1 MEDIFTEK
9 EAAMNTKSLSLA
21 RVFPVLLLCLLCL
34 IPTAYA
40 DIGPKPEVTIT
51 MVNAPEG
58 EVYLDLLAE
67 GTPTDDPYS
76 KPPYPDPDQTSGPAI
91 LENLRSLEG
100 DGWVLAYTTGVSGR
114 PPVFGDVHPREDG
127 TWRYSYVGLPET
139 FRVAVATADA
149 AQAAEVPFTR
159 EFFSN
164 IVYDWETNTVR
175 EATPSP
181 LRFLI
186 RLAATLVPTL
196 IIEGVIFWLFGCRE
210 RRSWLVF
217 LAANV
222 VTQLALHLFLS
233 TPIVLAAQ
241 HPTYY
246 AVVFIPSEIAICAAE
261 AIAYAVLLREKQTG
275 ARVWYAIAA
284 NLTSAVLGYFPLHL
298 LYDFLMK
305 L

>member
-1 MEDIFTEK
+1 
-9 EAAMNTKSLSLA
+9 MNKKSLSLA

-51 MVNAPEG
+51 VVNAPEG

-67 GTPTDDPYS
+67 GTPTDNPYS
-76 KPPYPDPDQTSGPAI
+76 KPTYPDPDQAPSPGQTSGPAI

-114 PPVFGDVHPREDG
+114 PPVFGDVRPREDG

-149 AQAAEVPFTR
+149 AQAAEAPYTR

-196 IIEGVIFWLFGCRE
+196 MIEGILLWCFGFRE
-210 RRSWLVF
+210 KRSWLVF
-217 LAANV
+217 LAANA

-233 TPIVLAAQ
+233 TPIVLAAR

-246 AVVFIPSEIAICAAE
+246 AVVFVPSELVICLVESVTYAWLLKE
-261 AIAYAVLLREKQTG
+261 HDRYQRVGYAVL
-275 ARVWYAIAA
+275 A
-284 NLTSAVLGYFPLHL
+284 NIVSAVLGYFPLHL